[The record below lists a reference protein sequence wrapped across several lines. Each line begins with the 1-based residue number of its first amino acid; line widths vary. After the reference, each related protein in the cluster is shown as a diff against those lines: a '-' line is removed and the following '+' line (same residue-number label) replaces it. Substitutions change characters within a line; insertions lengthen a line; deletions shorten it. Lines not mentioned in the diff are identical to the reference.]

1 MGESLAY
8 ERVAVYDGRIKVED
22 IVRHKGNEDGDLT
35 RLYSQRMDLF

>member
-8 ERVAVYDGRIKVED
+8 ERVAVCDGVIKVEEV
-22 IVRHKGNEDGDLT
+22 VRHKGNEDRDLT